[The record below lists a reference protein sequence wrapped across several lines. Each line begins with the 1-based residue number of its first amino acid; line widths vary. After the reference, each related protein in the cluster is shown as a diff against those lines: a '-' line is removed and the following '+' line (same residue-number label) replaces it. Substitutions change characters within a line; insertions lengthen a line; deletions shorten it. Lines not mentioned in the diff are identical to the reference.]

1 MRYRYRYHPPKY
13 YRGPLHPVQPPP
25 SSDPVARDFQP
36 GPFNNPRLKQTIHST
51 IASDILTLAYQHK
64 PPNTPDS
71 PERIRYRSWGDGT
84 PYMENRPKRG
94 PRGSNVLYP
103 LEEDINYNNIP
114 DIKAVHVVMYQP
126 RARKNPDHLT
136 VAKSILQN
144 ITGVRPSSTRNKES
158 ISQWQ
163 IVKGDRTGVK
173 CTVKGNLAY
182 EFIDKVI
189 HLVFPKIK
197 EWQGIKGKPWE
208 RPRVVA
214 KYSRQRQY

>member
-1 MRYRYRYHPPKY
+1 M
-13 YRGPLHPVQPPP
+13 HPVQPPP

-36 GPFNNPRLKQTIHST
+36 GPFNIPRLKQTIRST

-103 LEEDINYNNIP
+103 LEKDINYNNIP
-114 DIKAVHVVMYQP
+114 DIKAVHIAVYQP

-136 VAKSILQN
+136 VARSILLN
-144 ITGVRPSSTRNKES
+144 ITGVRGSFTRNKES

-173 CTVKGNLAY
+173 VTVRGNLAY
-182 EFIDKVI
+182 EFLDKVI
-189 HLVFPKIK
+189 HIVFPKIK